1 MICRQLEVLKFSRM
15 DYDKDSYNYIASR
28 PDNLSNDNDQ
38 IKFINYTQQYCIGII
53 DIVNSTNETSKIT
66 NPNKLRKYYS
76 LFLNTMSSVINNYNG
91 KVVKNIGDSLF
102 FYFPDTCVETNELAF
117 HDVFECG
124 MRMLSVSNILDDRL
138 YENDLRPINYRIC
151 MDYGEVEI
159 AMSDSSNEVD
169 LFGSVVN
176 ECSKM
181 NNFVSSKELWIGEKL
196 HDKASK
202 SQFINNYTV
211 NKINKQNNGFENI
224 KSSKN
229 FDCLYSVGILDEIQR
244 EKSMLDYQETQNT
257 INKNNLAKSKDNTSI
272 NILVIDDDEDIL
284 YTFDA
289 LLNRQGYKVKAFS
302 DSMEAFKHVSE
313 KSPYFYDLIL
323 MDIRMPGING
333 IQLYRKLR
341 AINPHT
347 KILLV
352 SALDIVHE
360 LIESIPGIDMKEI
373 VRKPIEPED
382 FILKIKSTINNG
394 LI

>member
-1 MICRQLEVLKFSRM
+1 LEVLNFSRI
-15 DYDKDSYNYIASR
+15 DYDKDTYNYVASR
-28 PDNLSNDNDQ
+28 PDNPTNDNDQ

-53 DIVNSTNETSKIT
+53 DIVNSTNQTSKIS

-76 LFLNTMSSVINNYNG
+76 LFLNTMSSVINNCNG
-91 KVVKNIGDSLF
+91 KVIKNIGDSLF
-102 FYFPDTCVETNELAF
+102 FYFPNTCVETNEPAF

-124 MRMLSVSNILDDRL
+124 MRMLSASNILDSQL
-138 YENDLRPINYRIC
+138 CENDLQPINYRIC

-159 AMSDSSNEVD
+159 AMSDNSNEVD

-196 HDKASK
+196 YDKASK
-202 SQFINNYTV
+202 SQFINNYA
-211 NKINKQNNGFENI
+211 INKVNIQNNGFDNI
-224 KSSKN
+224 KSGKN
-229 FDCLYSVGILDEIQR
+229 FDYLYSVSILDEIQR
-244 EKSMLDYQETQNT
+244 EKSMLDYRETQNT

-302 DSMEAFKHVSE
+302 NSIEAFKHVTE
-313 KSPYFYDLIL
+313 KSPYLYDLIL

-341 AINPHT
+341 AINPHA

-352 SALDIVHE
+352 SALDVVHE
-360 LIESIPGIDMKEI
+360 LIESIPGINMKEI
-373 VRKPIEPED
+373 IRKPIEPED
-382 FILKIKSTINNG
+382 FILKIKSTINDG

>member
-1 MICRQLEVLKFSRM
+1 MEVLNFSRI
-15 DYDKDSYNYIASR
+15 DYDKDTYNYVASR
-28 PDNLSNDNDQ
+28 PGNPTNDNDQ

-53 DIVNSTNETSKIT
+53 DIVNSTNQTSKIS

-76 LFLNTMSSVINNYNG
+76 LFLNTMSSVINNCNG
-91 KVVKNIGDSLF
+91 KVIKNIGDSLF
-102 FYFPDTCVETNELAF
+102 FYFPNTCVETNEPAF

-124 MRMLSVSNILDDRL
+124 MRMLSASNILDSQL
-138 YENDLRPINYRIC
+138 CENDLQPINYRIC

-159 AMSDSSNEVD
+159 AMSDNSNEVD

-181 NNFVSSKELWIGEKL
+181 NNFMSSKELWIGEKL
-196 HDKASK
+196 YDKASK
-202 SQFINNYTV
+202 SQFINNYA
-211 NKINKQNNGFENI
+211 INKVNIQNNGFDNI
-224 KSSKN
+224 KSGKN
-229 FDCLYSVGILDEIQR
+229 FDYLYSVSILDEIQR
-244 EKSMLDYQETQNT
+244 EKSMLDYRETQNT

-302 DSMEAFKHVSE
+302 NSIEAFKHVTE
-313 KSPYFYDLIL
+313 KSPYLYDLIL

-341 AINPHT
+341 AINPHA

-352 SALDIVHE
+352 SALDVVHE
-360 LIESIPGIDMKEI
+360 LIESIPGINMKEI
-373 VRKPIEPED
+373 IRKPIEPED
-382 FILKIKSTINNG
+382 FILKIKSTINDG